1 MLDKSK
7 GLTKKALEKLSES
20 IRIYTYLMITSQVA
34 DRNGYKS
41 VDFKSIFNE
50 NFENM
55 INRSDDIQQ
64 DIKQYQDI
72 LKYSRLSVD
81 YNIANGVYMCP
92 SNMIIKSDSINNYN
106 NKLLISNNLKIGHVL
121 TNNEKLEHNTKKV
134 GHKTTR
140 LHTIRL

>member
-20 IRIYTYLMITSQVA
+20 VHIYIYLMITSQLA

-55 INRSDDIQQ
+55 IN
-64 DIKQYQDI
+64 
-72 LKYSRLSVD
+72 
-81 YNIANGVYMCP
+81 
-92 SNMIIKSDSINNYN
+92 
-106 NKLLISNNLKIGHVL
+106 
-121 TNNEKLEHNTKKV
+121 
-134 GHKTTR
+134 
-140 LHTIRL
+140 